1 MERPTSEFQRW
12 GSGLCVFPNTEAR
25 QPWAGQFPQTPTLRQ
40 RSPQAAASSRKL
52 AAAKDPGP
60 WGFVPRMTLR

>member
-25 QPWAGQFPQTPTLRQ
+25 QPWAGQFPQTPLHNREVATRALG
-40 RSPQAAASSRKL
+40 SR
-52 AAAKDPGP
+52 AEC
-60 WGFVPRMTLR
+60 